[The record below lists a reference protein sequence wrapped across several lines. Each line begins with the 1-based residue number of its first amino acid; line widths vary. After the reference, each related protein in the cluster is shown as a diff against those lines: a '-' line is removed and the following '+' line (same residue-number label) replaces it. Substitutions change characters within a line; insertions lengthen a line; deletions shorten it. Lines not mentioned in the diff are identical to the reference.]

1 MVTVRVLKMG
11 IIIAKM
17 MKLGTVNTMRPIG
30 ETGQS
35 LETS

>member
-1 MVTVRVLKMG
+1 MVTVRVVKIG

-17 MKLGTVNTMRPIG
+17 MKLGTVNTMRPSG
-30 ETGQS
+30 EIGQS